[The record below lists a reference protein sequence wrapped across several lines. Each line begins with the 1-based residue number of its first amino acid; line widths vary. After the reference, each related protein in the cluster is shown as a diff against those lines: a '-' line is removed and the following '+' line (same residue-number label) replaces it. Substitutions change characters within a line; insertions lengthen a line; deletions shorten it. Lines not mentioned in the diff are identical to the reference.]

1 MKKYNIFTQ
10 FYNKFI
16 KYTPTPQ
23 NEFFLTPDNK
33 KDIEKV
39 PVSPAKDLE
48 PKIFSKNFAENLTY
62 LKTRYNSLINSD
74 IVIREFTLLANN
86 TEYNAALILI
96 DGMVDSQIIN
106 NSVLK
111 PLMLRNRSNTSSI
124 SNTQQTHQSSP
135 YKSTNSND
143 NKSSNKEIISEYNN
157 NDVIIRKI
165 KKFDLKNYIY
175 NHLIPQNSV
184 TILKNFDDAISSINM
199 GNSLL
204 IVDTIDVAFDI
215 DAKGFKQRSISSPQ
229 NEIVVRGS
237 QEAFVENIRT
247 NTSMLRRLVNN
258 ENLIIENC
266 TVGKISKTK
275 IAVCYLKDIANNDLV
290 AEVKFRVNNLDI
302 DYLTSSGQLEQ
313 LIQDNGSSL
322 YPQLIA
328 TERPDKVTT
337 HLLEGRVAIIVND
350 TPYVLV
356 APGVLSDFMSSPE
369 DANYKFQF
377 SNMLKLIRLIAIFFA
392 LFLPGIYVA
401 VTSYHHELLPT
412 ELLFTIEAARETVPF
427 PVIFEILLMEISFEL
442 IREAGVRVP
451 SPIGP
456 TIGIVGGLILGEAA
470 VSANLVSP
478 ILIIIV
484 AITAICS
491 FSIPDFSLNFTIRI
505 SRFIYI
511 LLGYMAGFLGIAVG
525 MFIQLVLLCSLTS
538 FGCPYITPFIVTS
551 NKRSLTSYF
560 IQPIWKR
567 ENRSNTVSPKKKY
580 SQGKISML
588 WKKQNL

>member
-1 MKKYNIFTQ
+1 MKKYNFLNQ
-10 FYNKFI
+10 FYNKFL
-16 KYTPTPQ
+16 KYTPSQ
-23 NEFFLTPDNK
+23 KNNFFLTTENA
-33 KDIEKV
+33 KDIEKK
-39 PVSPAKDLE
+39 PVSPAKSLE
-48 PKIFSKNFAENLTY
+48 PKKLSKNLNENLMFI
-62 LKTRYNSLINSD
+62 KTKYNSLINSD
-74 IVIREFTLLANN
+74 IVIRNFTLIANN
-86 TEYNAALILI
+86 HEYNASLIFI
-96 DGMVDSQIIN
+96 DGLADTQIIN
-106 NSVLK
+106 SSVLK
-111 PLMLRNRSNTSSI
+111 PLMLRNKANTYI
-124 SNTQQTHQSSP
+124 EN
-135 YKSTNSND
+135 KTNSEE
-143 NKSSNKEIISEYNN
+143 KQIISEFNN

-165 KKFDLKNYIY
+165 KKFNLKNYIY

-184 TILKNFDDAISSINM
+184 TTLEKFENIFVNINI
-199 GNSLL
+199 GNSVLL
-204 IVDTIDVAFDI
+204 VDTIDVAYSI

-247 NTSMLRRLVNN
+247 NTSMLRRFVNS
-258 ENLIIENC
+258 ENLVIESS
-266 TVGKISKTK
+266 TAGKISKTQ

-290 AEVKFRVNNLDI
+290 AEVKYRINNLDI

-328 TERPDKVTT
+328 TERPDKVAI

-377 SNMLKLIRLIAIFFA
+377 SNMLKFIRLIAVFFA

-525 MFIQLVLLCSLTS
+525 MFIQIVLLCRLKS
-538 FGCPYITPFIVTS
+538 FGCPYITPFILNN

-560 IQPIWKR
+560 LPPIWKR

-588 WKKQNL
+588 WKNS

>member
-1 MKKYNIFTQ
+1 MKNYNFFNHI
-10 FYNKFI
+10 YNKFI
-16 KYTPTPQ
+16 KYTPAQ
-23 NEFFLTPDNK
+23 KNDFFLTTETNK
-33 KDIEKV
+33 EIEKI
-39 PVSPAKDLE
+39 PIYP
-48 PKIFSKNFAENLTY
+48 AENLEPTVFSKKINENLDY
-62 LKTRYNSLINSD
+62 LKSKYNSLINSD
-74 IVIREFTLLANN
+74 IVIREFTLIANN
-86 TEYNAALILI
+86 SEYHSALIFI
-96 DGMVDSQIIN
+96 DGMVDTQIIN

-111 PLMLRNRSNTSSI
+111 PLMLRNKANTYTVTG
-124 SNTQQTHQSSP
+124 NAPQ
-135 YKSTNSND
+135 TNSQN
-143 NKSSNKEIISEYNN
+143 NKSQNNELDNNSSEKKEIISEYNC

-165 KKFDLKNYIY
+165 KKFDLKNFVY

-184 TILKNFDDAISSINM
+184 KLIDKFEDAISSINM
-199 GNSLL
+199 GNSIL
-204 IVDTIDVAFDI
+204 IVDTIDNAFDI
-215 DAKGFKQRSISSPQ
+215 DAKGFKQRSINSPQ

-247 NTSMLRRLVNN
+247 NTSMLRRIVNN
-258 ENLIIENC
+258 ENLVIENC
-266 TVGKISKTK
+266 SVGKISKTK
-275 IAVCYLKDIANNDLV
+275 IAICYLADIANNDLV
-290 AEVKFRVNNLDI
+290 AEVKYRVNNLDI
-302 DYLTSSGQLEQ
+302 DYLISSGQLEQ

-328 TERPDKVTT
+328 TERPDKVSI

-369 DANYKFQF
+369 DTNYKFQF
-377 SNMLKLIRLIAIFFA
+377 SNMLKFIRLIAIFFA
-392 LFLPGIYVA
+392 LYLPGIYVA

-525 MFIQLVLLCSLTS
+525 MFIQIFLLCGLKS
-538 FGCPYITPFIVTS
+538 FGCPYILPFVI
-551 NKRSLTSYF
+551 NNHKRSLTSYF
-560 IQPIWKR
+560 LPPIWKR

-580 SQGKISML
+580 SQGKISMV
-588 WKKQNL
+588 WKNN

>member
-1 MKKYNIFTQ
+1 MKKYNVFTQ

-16 KYTPTPQ
+16 KYTPAQ
-23 NEFFLTPDNK
+23 SNDFFLTTENK
-33 KDIEKV
+33 KDIAKV
-39 PVSPAKDLE
+39 PIAPAEDLE
-48 PKIFSKNFAENLTY
+48 PKVISTNFKENLNY
-62 LKTRYNSLINSD
+62 LKTKYNSLINSD
-74 IVIREFTLLANN
+74 VIIREFTLIANN
-86 TEYNAALILI
+86 LEYKAALLFI
-96 DGMVDSQIIN
+96 DGMVDTQIV
-106 NSVLK
+106 NSAVLK
-111 PLMLRNRSNTSSI
+111 PLMLRNSSNTFSTTTNEKPSI
-124 SNTQQTHQSSP
+124 DSN
-135 YKSTNSND
+135 STASANS
-143 NKSSNKEIISEYNN
+143 KEVIAEYNN

-165 KKFDLKNYIY
+165 KKFNLKSYIY

-184 TILKNFDDAISSINM
+184 EIVEKYEDAISSINM
-199 GNSLL
+199 GNSILL
-204 IVDTIDVAFDI
+204 VDTLNVAFNI

-247 NTSMLRRLVNN
+247 NTSMLRRIINN
-258 ENLIIENC
+258 ENLVIENC
-266 TVGKISKTK
+266 SVGKISKTK
-275 IAVCYLKDIANNDLV
+275 IAICYLKDIANNDLV
-290 AEVKFRVNNLDI
+290 AEVKYRVNNLDI

-328 TERPDKVTT
+328 TERPDKVSI

-369 DANYKFQF
+369 DSNYKYQF
-377 SNMLKLIRLIAIFFA
+377 SNMLKFIRLIAVFFA
-392 LFLPGIYVA
+392 LLLPGIYVA

-442 IREAGVRVP
+442 IREAGIRVP

-505 SRFIYI
+505 NRFIYI
-511 LLGYMAGFLGIAVG
+511 ILGYMAGFLGIAVG
-525 MFIQLVLLCSLTS
+525 IFIQIVLLCSLKS
-538 FGCPYITPFIVTS
+538 FGCPYLTPFVVAN

-560 IQPIWKR
+560 LPPIWKR

-580 SQGKISML
+580 SQGKISMV
-588 WKKQNL
+588 WKNN

>member
-1 MKKYNIFTQ
+1 MKKYNFLNQ
-10 FYNKFI
+10 FYNKFL
-16 KYTPTPQ
+16 KYTPSQ
-23 NEFFLTPDNK
+23 KNNFFLTTENAK
-33 KDIEKV
+33 NIEKI
-39 PVSPAKDLE
+39 PVSPAKSLE
-48 PKIFSKNFAENLTY
+48 PKKLSKNLNENLMFI
-62 LKTRYNSLINSD
+62 KTKYNSLINSD
-74 IVIREFTLLANN
+74 IVIRNFTLIANN
-86 TEYNAALILI
+86 HEYNACLIFI
-96 DGMVDSQIIN
+96 DGLADTQIIN
-106 NSVLK
+106 SSVLK
-111 PLMLRNRSNTSSI
+111 PLMLRNKANTYI
-124 SNTQQTHQSSP
+124 EN
-135 YKSTNSND
+135 KTNSEE
-143 NKSSNKEIISEYNN
+143 KQIISEFNN

-165 KKFDLKNYIY
+165 KKFNLKNYIY

-184 TILKNFDDAISSINM
+184 TTLEKFENIFVNINI
-199 GNSLL
+199 GNSVLL
-204 IVDTIDVAFDI
+204 VDTIDVAYSI

-247 NTSMLRRLVNN
+247 NTSMLRRFVNS
-258 ENLIIENC
+258 ENLVIESS
-266 TVGKISKTK
+266 TAGKISKTQ

-290 AEVKFRVNNLDI
+290 AEVKYRINNLDI

-328 TERPDKVTT
+328 TERPDKVAI

-377 SNMLKLIRLIAIFFA
+377 SNMLKFIRLIAVFFA

-525 MFIQLVLLCSLTS
+525 MFIQIVLLCRLKS
-538 FGCPYITPFIVTS
+538 FGCPYITPFILNN

-560 IQPIWKR
+560 LPPIWKR

-588 WKKQNL
+588 WKNS

>member
-111 PLMLRNRSNTSSI
+111 PLMLRNKSNTSLI

-290 AEVKFRVNNLDI
+290 AEVKYRVNNLDI

-328 TERPDKVTT
+328 TERPDKVTI

-525 MFIQLVLLCSLTS
+525 MFIQLILLCSLTS

-560 IQPIWKR
+560 LQPIWKR

>member
-560 IQPIWKR
+560 LQPIWKR

>member
-1 MKKYNIFTQ
+1 MKNYNFFNHI
-10 FYNKFI
+10 YNKFI
-16 KYTPTPQ
+16 KYTPAQ
-23 NEFFLTPDNK
+23 KNDFFLTTETNK
-33 KDIEKV
+33 EIEKI
-39 PVSPAKDLE
+39 PIYP
-48 PKIFSKNFAENLTY
+48 AENLEPTVFSKKINENLDY
-62 LKTRYNSLINSD
+62 LKSKYNSLINSD
-74 IVIREFTLLANN
+74 IVIREFTLIANN
-86 TEYNAALILI
+86 SEYHSALIFI
-96 DGMVDSQIIN
+96 DGMVDTQIIN

-111 PLMLRNRSNTSSI
+111 PLMLRNKANTYTVTE
-124 SNTQQTHQSSP
+124 NAPQ
-135 YKSTNSND
+135 TNSQNNELD
-143 NKSSNKEIISEYNN
+143 NNSSEKKEIISEYNC

-165 KKFDLKNYIY
+165 KKFDLKNFVY

-184 TILKNFDDAISSINM
+184 KLIDKFEDAISSINM
-199 GNSLL
+199 GNSIL
-204 IVDTIDVAFDI
+204 IVDTIDNAFDI
-215 DAKGFKQRSISSPQ
+215 DAKGFKQRSINSPQ

-247 NTSMLRRLVNN
+247 NTSMLRRIVNN
-258 ENLIIENC
+258 ENLVIENC
-266 TVGKISKTK
+266 SVGKISKTK
-275 IAVCYLKDIANNDLV
+275 IAICYLADIANNDLV
-290 AEVKFRVNNLDI
+290 AEVKYRVNNLDI
-302 DYLTSSGQLEQ
+302 DYLISSGQLEQ

-328 TERPDKVTT
+328 TERPDKVSI

-369 DANYKFQF
+369 DTNYKFQF
-377 SNMLKLIRLIAIFFA
+377 SNMLKFIRLIAIFFA
-392 LFLPGIYVA
+392 LYLPGIYVA

-525 MFIQLVLLCSLTS
+525 MFIQIFLLCGLKS
-538 FGCPYITPFIVTS
+538 FGCPYILPFVI
-551 NKRSLTSYF
+551 NNHKRSLTSYF
-560 IQPIWKR
+560 LPPIWKR

-580 SQGKISML
+580 SQGKISMV
-588 WKKQNL
+588 WKNN

>member
-1 MKKYNIFTQ
+1 MRRYNLFKQ
-10 FYNKFI
+10 FYTRFI
-16 KYTPTPQ
+16 KYTP
-23 NEFFLTPDNK
+23 NSEYNFYLTTENYK
-33 KDIEKV
+33 KIEK
-39 PVSPAKDLE
+39 SPISPTKSLE
-48 PKIFSKNFAENLTY
+48 PTHISQNLQENMNF
-62 LKTRYNSLINSD
+62 LKVKYNSLINSD
-74 IVIREFTLLANN
+74 IVIREFSLTAQNK
-86 TEYNAALILI
+86 EYSSAIIYI
-96 DGMVDSQIIN
+96 DGMVDTKIVNDSI
-106 NSVLK
+106 LR
-111 PLMLRNRSNTSSI
+111 PLMLKNKANTY
-124 SNTQQTHQSSP
+124 QS
-135 YKSTNSND
+135 
-143 NKSSNKEIISEYNN
+143 KEKEVISEFNN

-165 KKFDLKNYIY
+165 KKFNVENYIY
-175 NHLIPQNSV
+175 SHLIPQNDIKKV
-184 TILKNFDDAISSINM
+184 KQYDEILTSINM
-199 GNSLL
+199 GNCILL
-204 IVDTIDVAFDI
+204 VDTLPVCFNLDV
-215 DAKGFKQRSISSPQ
+215 KGFKQRSVSSPK

-247 NTSMLRRLVNN
+247 NTSMLRRIINS
-258 ENLIIENC
+258 ENLVIENC
-266 TVGKISKTK
+266 SIGKISKTK

-290 AEVKFRVNNLDI
+290 AEVKYRLNNLDI

-313 LIQDNGSSL
+313 YIQDSSL
-322 YPQLIA
+322 SVFPQLIA
-328 TERPDKVTT
+328 TERPDKVSI
-337 HLLEGRVAIIVND
+337 HLFEGRVAIIVND

-369 DANYKFQF
+369 DTNYKYQF
-377 SNMLKLIRLIAIFFA
+377 SNLLKIIRLIAVFFA

-456 TIGIVGGLILGEAA
+456 TIGIVGGLILGESA

-505 SRFIYI
+505 LRFVYI

-525 MFIQLVLLCSLTS
+525 MFIQTILLCNLKS
-538 FGCPYITPFIVTS
+538 FGCPYLTPFVV
-551 NKRSLTSYF
+551 NNAKRSLTSYF
-560 IQPIWKR
+560 LPPIWKR
-567 ENRSNTVSPKKKY
+567 ENRSNIVSPKKKY
-580 SQGKISML
+580 SQGKISMV
-588 WKKQNL
+588 WKNKGMRK

>member
-1 MKKYNIFTQ
+1 MKKYNFFNHI
-10 FYNKFI
+10 YNKFI
-16 KYTPTPQ
+16 KYTPSKK
-23 NEFFLTPDNK
+23 NNFYLTTENQ
-33 KDIEKV
+33 KDIEKI
-39 PVSPAKDLE
+39 PMFPSESLE
-48 PKIFSKNFAENLTY
+48 PSSFSVKLNENLDY
-62 LKTRYNSLINSD
+62 LKSKYNSLINSD
-74 IVIREFTLLANN
+74 IVIREFTLIANN
-86 TEYNAALILI
+86 TEYRSALIFI
-96 DGMVDSQIIN
+96 DGMVDTGIIN

-111 PLMLRNRSNTSSI
+111 PLMLRNQSNTYNINESNSLNSS
-124 SNTQQTHQSSP
+124 TPQ
-135 YKSTNSND
+135 
-143 NKSSNKEIISEYNN
+143 KEIISEYNC

-165 KKFDLKNYIY
+165 KKFDLKNFVY

-184 TILKNFDDAISSINM
+184 KLIDKFEDAFSSINM
-199 GNSLL
+199 GNSILL
-204 IVDTIDVAFDI
+204 VDTINSAFDI
-215 DAKGFKQRSISSPQ
+215 DAKGFKQRSINSPQ

-247 NTSMLRRLVNN
+247 NTSMLRRIVNN
-258 ENLIIENC
+258 ENLVIENC
-266 TVGKISKTK
+266 SVGKISKTK
-275 IAVCYLKDIANNDLV
+275 IAICYLADIANNDLV
-290 AEVKFRVNNLDI
+290 AEVKYRVNNLDI

-328 TERPDKVTT
+328 TERPDKVSI

-377 SNMLKLIRLIAIFFA
+377 SNMLKFIRLIAVFFA
-392 LFLPGIYVA
+392 LYLPGIYVA

-525 MFIQLVLLCSLTS
+525 MFVQTIILCSLKS
-538 FGCPYITPFIVTS
+538 FGCPYITPFVVNN

-560 IQPIWKR
+560 LPPIWKR
-567 ENRSNTVSPKKKY
+567 ENRSNTVSPKRKY
-580 SQGKISML
+580 SQGKTSMV
-588 WKKQNL
+588 WKNQ

>member
-1 MKKYNIFTQ
+1 MKNYNFFNQI
-10 FYNKFI
+10 YNKFI
-16 KYTPTPQ
+16 KYTPAQ
-23 NEFFLTPDNK
+23 KNDFFLTTETN
-33 KDIEKV
+33 KDIEKT
-39 PVSPAKDLE
+39 PIYPAESLE
-48 PKIFSKNFAENLTY
+48 PTNFSKNINENLNY
-62 LKTRYNSLINSD
+62 LKSKYNSLINSD
-74 IVIREFTLLANN
+74 IVIREFTLIANN
-86 TEYNAALILI
+86 SEYRSALIFI
-96 DGMVDSQIIN
+96 DGMVDTQIIN
-106 NSVLK
+106 NSILK
-111 PLMLRNRSNTSSI
+111 PLMLRNQANTYTVAGNAPQANFQNKNSQNNELDNNSSE
-124 SNTQQTHQSSP
+124 
-135 YKSTNSND
+135 K
-143 NKSSNKEIISEYNN
+143 KEIISEYNC

-165 KKFDLKNYIY
+165 KKFDLKNFVY

-184 TILKNFDDAISSINM
+184 ELIDKFEDAISSINM
-199 GNSLL
+199 GNSIL
-204 IVDTIDVAFDI
+204 IVDTIDNAFDI
-215 DAKGFKQRSISSPQ
+215 DAKGFKQRSINSPQ

-247 NTSMLRRLVNN
+247 NTSMLRRIVNN
-258 ENLIIENC
+258 ENLVIENC
-266 TVGKISKTK
+266 SVGKISKTK
-275 IAVCYLKDIANNDLV
+275 IAICYLADIANNDLV
-290 AEVKFRVNNLDI
+290 AEVKYRVNNLDI

-328 TERPDKVTT
+328 TERPDKVSV

-369 DANYKFQF
+369 DTNYKFQF
-377 SNMLKLIRLIAIFFA
+377 SNMLKFIRLIAIFFA
-392 LFLPGIYVA
+392 LYLPGIYVA

-525 MFIQLVLLCSLTS
+525 MFIQIVLLCGLKS
-538 FGCPYITPFIVTS
+538 FGCPYIMPFVI
-551 NKRSLTSYF
+551 NNHKRSLTSYF
-560 IQPIWKR
+560 LPPIWKR

-580 SQGKISML
+580 SQGKISMV
-588 WKKQNL
+588 WKNN

>member
-1 MKKYNIFTQ
+1 MKNYNIFKQ

-16 KYTPTPQ
+16 KYTPTQ
-23 NEFFLTPDNK
+23 GNNFFLTTENI
-33 KDIEKV
+33 KDIEKE
-39 PVSPAKDLE
+39 PVSPSKELE
-48 PKIFSKNFAENLTY
+48 PIKISNKINYNLDY
-62 LKTRYNSLINSD
+62 LKSKYNSLINSD
-74 IVIREFTLLANN
+74 IVIRNFNLIAYNK
-86 TEYNAALILI
+86 EYSASLIFI
-96 DGMVDSQIIN
+96 DGMVETQIVN
-106 NSVLK
+106 NAILK
-111 PLMLRNRSNTSSI
+111 PLMLRNDSNTYNSLNTTV
-124 SNTQQTHQSSP
+124 SNS
-135 YKSTNSND
+135 K
-143 NKSSNKEIISEYNN
+143 KIIAEYNN

-165 KKFDLKNYIY
+165 KKVDLKKFIY
-175 NHLIPQNSV
+175 NNLIPQNSV
-184 TILKNFDDAISSINM
+184 KIIDNFESAISSINM
-199 GNSLL
+199 GNTIL
-204 IVDTIDVAFDI
+204 IVDTVNVAFDI
-215 DAKGFKQRSISSPQ
+215 DAKGFKQRSISSPK

-237 QEAFVENIRT
+237 QEAFVENLRT
-247 NTSMLRRLVNN
+247 NTSMLRRIINN
-258 ENLIIENC
+258 ENLVIENC
-266 TVGKISKTK
+266 SVGKISKTK
-275 IAVCYLKDIANNDLV
+275 VAICYLKDIANNDLV

-313 LIQDNGSSL
+313 LIQDSDSSL

-328 TERPDKVTT
+328 TERPDKVSI

-369 DANYKFQF
+369 DTNYKFQF
-377 SNMLKLIRLIAIFFA
+377 SNMLKFIRLIASFFA

-470 VSANLVSP
+470 VSANLVSQ

-505 SRFIYI
+505 ARFIYI

-525 MFIQLVLLCSLTS
+525 MFIQLLLLCSLKS
-538 FGCPYITPFIVTS
+538 FGCPYITPFVVNN

-560 IQPIWKR
+560 LPPIWKR

-580 SQGKISML
+580 SQGKISMI
-588 WKKQNL
+588 WKSN

>member
-1 MKKYNIFTQ
+1 MKKYNFFNQI
-10 FYNKFI
+10 YNKFL
-16 KYTPTPQ
+16 KYTPSQ
-23 NEFFLTPDNK
+23 NNDFFLTSENAK
-33 KDIEKV
+33 NIEKD
-39 PVSPAKDLE
+39 PISPTQNLE
-48 PKIFSKNFAENLTY
+48 PKKLSKKLDENLAFI
-62 LKTRYNSLINSD
+62 KTKYNSLINSD
-74 IVIREFTLLANN
+74 VVIRDFTLIVNN
-86 TEYNAALILI
+86 TEYDASLIFI
-96 DGMVDSQIIN
+96 DGLVDTQIVN
-106 NSVLK
+106 SSVLK
-111 PLMLRNRSNTSSI
+111 PLMLRNRSNTHKFQSKGNNENEL
-124 SNTQQTHQSSP
+124 SNNEKQ
-135 YKSTNSND
+135 
-143 NKSSNKEIISEYNN
+143 IISEFNN
-157 NDVIIRKI
+157 HDVIIRKI
-165 KKFDLKNYIY
+165 KKFNLKDYIF
-175 NHLIPQNSV
+175 NHLIPQNNV
-184 TILKNFDDAISSINM
+184 KMPERFEDIFTSINL
-199 GNSLL
+199 GNSILL
-204 IVDTIDVAFDI
+204 VDTVDIAFNI

-229 NEIVVRGS
+229 NEIVVRGP

-247 NTSMLRRLVNN
+247 NTSMLRRFINN
-258 ENLIIENC
+258 ENLIIESSS
-266 TVGKISKTK
+266 VGKISKTQVA
-275 IAVCYLKDIANNDLV
+275 ICYLKDIANNDLV
-290 AEVKFRVNNLDI
+290 AEVKFRLNNLDI

-328 TERPDKVTT
+328 TERPDKVAI

-377 SNMLKLIRLIAIFFA
+377 SNMLKFIRLIAVFFA

-401 VTSYHHELLPT
+401 VTSFHHELLPT

-456 TIGIVGGLILGEAA
+456 TISIVGGLILGEAA

-491 FSIPDFSLNFTIRI
+491 FSIPDLSLNFTIRI
-505 SRFIYI
+505 CRFIYI

-525 MFIQLVLLCSLTS
+525 IFLQIILLCRLKS
-538 FGCPYITPFIVTS
+538 FGCPYITPFILNN

-560 IQPIWKR
+560 LPPIWKR

-580 SQGKISML
+580 SQGKLSML
-588 WKKQNL
+588 WKKI

>member
-124 SNTQQTHQSSP
+124 SNTQLPHQSSP

-175 NHLIPQNSV
+175 NHLIPQNSI

-290 AEVKFRVNNLDI
+290 AEVKYRVNNLDI

-511 LLGYMAGFLGIAVG
+511 LLGYMAGFLGIAIG
-525 MFIQLVLLCSLTS
+525 MFIQLILLCSLTS

-560 IQPIWKR
+560 LQPIWKR